1 MKRNV
6 LVMGVVL
13 AVVALPAFGAIE
25 YEFTQKTTTQDD
37 VVPST
42 DLTAK
47 AVVDGLRTRVDFR
60 SGTLYPPGTY
70 AVSTDSRRVFFV
82 DPANKSYTEVNLGGA
97 VNTMKTGNIQIDNFK
112 SNVERLT
119 DRPKIAGIE
128 TDHYRITVS
137 YDITVHM
144 GNLPL
149 QRHVDT
155 VIDSWNTSRF
165 GDMAGDFI
173 SAGGTAQTGNP
184 QLDKLFEVVRTPGL
198 ALRQTMTVKTQHNL
212 PPNPKSKIE
221 VAPVRTSVREMWV
234 SSIRETRGE
243 GISFT
248 VPSTYARA
256 DVPDAPRA
264 ATKTLTFDP
273 EGK

>member
-25 YEFTQKTTTQDD
+25 YEFTQKTTTEDAAT
-37 VVPST
+37 PST

-60 SGTLYPPGTY
+60 AGTLYPPGTY
-70 AVSTDSRRVFFV
+70 AVSTDSRRIFFV

-97 VNTMKTGNIQIDNFK
+97 TTPLKSGKIVIENFK

-119 DRPKIAGIE
+119 DRPTIAGIE
-128 TDHYRITVS
+128 TDHYRITVN
-137 YDITVHM
+137 YDITVRM

-149 QRHVDT
+149 KRHVNT
-155 VIDSWNTSRF
+155 VIDSWTTTRF
-165 GDMAGDFI
+165 GTLAPDFI
-173 SAGGTAQTGNP
+173 AAGGTIHTGDP
-184 QLDKLFEVVRTPGL
+184 EIDKLFEAVKTPGFPM
-198 ALRQTMTVKTQHNL
+198 RQTMTVKTQHNL
-212 PPNPKSKIE
+212 PANRKSTIE
-221 VAPVRTSVREMWV
+221 VPPVRTSVREMWV
-234 SSIRETRGE
+234 NSIRETRGE

-248 VPSTYARA
+248 VPSAYARA
-256 DVPDAPRA
+256 DIPDAPHA
-264 ATKTLTFDP
+264 ATKTLSFDP